1 MMLRNRLPVGLLS
14 GWLCVGGLLGATVA
28 SGIGP
33 QAALA
38 GTCSTRCSV
47 KTPIQFKPG
56 QRIKVQVINRTNS
69 LIKIENALGG
79 QPLELLS
86 GQTIE
91 FYRGGSTDPNFSV
104 VFWEATETPLRSRLS
119 KPTTDTLKIDL
130 SFAAQ
135 KPGDRSVYIR
145 NDGRID
151 IL

>member
-1 MMLRNRLPVGLLS
+1 MFRNRVAPVALL
-14 GWLCVGGLLGATVA
+14 LVGGLVGTAWGWG
-28 SGIGP
+28 SGP
-33 QAALA
+33 QPVLA

-47 KTPIQFKPG
+47 KNPLQFKPG

-79 QPLELLS
+79 RPLELPS
-86 GQTIE
+86 GKTIA

-119 KPTTDTLKIDL
+119 KPAADTLKIDL

-145 NDGRID
+145 NDGHIEV
-151 IL
+151 L

>member
-1 MMLRNRLPVGLLS
+1 MFRNRLPVGLLS
-14 GWLCVGGLLGATVA
+14 GLLVVGGLLGTSVE
-28 SGIGP
+28 SGISP
-33 QAALA
+33 KAALA
-38 GTCSTRCSV
+38 STCSTRCSV
-47 KTPIQFKPG
+47 KNPLQFKPG

-79 QPLELLS
+79 RPLELPS
-86 GQTIE
+86 GKTIQ

-119 KPTTDTLKIDL
+119 KPAADILKIDL

-145 NDGRID
+145 NDGHID
-151 IL
+151 VL